1 MWLWGDFRGIPRF
14 IFVPSC
20 SCSRSKR
27 PFVSPPSLTENPPAV
42 ASQLERFRLDRLF
55 ELAPFFLQGI
65 APQFNPIE
73 NSPAFQSQ
81 RDVL

>member
-1 MWLWGDFRGIPRF
+1 
-14 IFVPSC
+14 
-20 SCSRSKR
+20 
-27 PFVSPPSLTENPPAV
+27 VSPPSLTENPPAV